1 MSISLAPCSTAI
13 SISLRRVSSGVWPC
27 KRRSQSCRYRA
38 KHLPHPAASIH
49 STLCFFREDLFYIH
63 GLTVTKINT
72 EANLKLFSVWLQ
84 LATVA
89 THMRTHTGET
99 MFAWIKCDYKGAA
112 EKMLLGVIR
121 HIWWHIKGW
130 KTIHMPE
137 VHEESILQDI
147 WNPTGVKSKE

>member
-63 GLTVTKINT
+63 GLTMTRINT

-99 MFAWIKCDYKGAA
+99 MFAWIKCDYNLEQLRRCYWVLLDIYDDTLKG
-112 EKMLLGVIR
+112 ERPYTCQRYMKRVSC
-121 HIWWHIKGW
+121 
-130 KTIHMPE
+130 KTFE
-137 VHEESILQDI
+137 ILR
-147 WNPTGVKSKE
+147 V